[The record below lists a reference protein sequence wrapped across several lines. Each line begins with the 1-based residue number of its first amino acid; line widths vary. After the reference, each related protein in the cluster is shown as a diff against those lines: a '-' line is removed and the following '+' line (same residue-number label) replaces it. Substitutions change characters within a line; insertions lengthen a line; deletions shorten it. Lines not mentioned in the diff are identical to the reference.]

1 MEQPKLRI
9 VFYEDETGEKSYFHL
24 EKSEAKRVIDILKIL
39 PELKDWT
46 PLSQVA
52 SLINASLLPTLL
64 TILKLSGAHKIDI
77 FMNDGKKSLARKPVL
92 LIKKESSRSHR
103 QYRFLKPAIYI
114 KKRHS

>member
-9 VFYEDETGEKSYFHL
+9 VFYEDETGEKSYFHV
-24 EKSEAKRVIDILKIL
+24 ERSEAKRVIDILKIL
-39 PELKDWT
+39 PELKEWT
-46 PLSQVA
+46 SLSEVA
-52 SLINASLLPTLL
+52 SLINANNLSTLL

-77 FMNDGKKSLARKPVL
+77 FMNDCKKSLARKPVL
-92 LIKKESSRSHR
+92 LIKKESGRNHR